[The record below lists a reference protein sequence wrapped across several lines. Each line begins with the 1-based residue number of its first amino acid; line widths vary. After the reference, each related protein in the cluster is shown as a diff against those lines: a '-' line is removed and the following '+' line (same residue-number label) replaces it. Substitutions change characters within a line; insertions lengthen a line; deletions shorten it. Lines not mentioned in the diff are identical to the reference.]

1 MKNLTMNGFQR
12 TLAAA
17 CSVLGLP
24 AEAVQING
32 SALLIPSENIAI
44 TPELSGNTRVW
55 LVTTTFK
62 VGSIDGLTDREI
74 TNVLFE
80 EPLNDIWAVARRVAL
95 YLAERNINIA
105 IENSL

>member
-1 MKNLTMNGFQR
+1 MKNLTMSGFQKA
-12 TLAAA
+12 LQAA

-24 AEAVQING
+24 PGAVQING
-32 SALLIPSENIAI
+32 SALVIPSENIAI
-44 TPELSGNTRVW
+44 TPELSGSTRVW
-55 LVTTTFK
+55 LVTTTFT

-80 EPLNDIWAVARRVAL
+80 EPLNNIWAVSRKVAL
-95 YLAERNINIA
+95 YLAERNIDIA

>member
-1 MKNLTMNGFQR
+1 MKNLTMNGFQK

>member
-1 MKNLTMNGFQR
+1 MKNLTMNGFQK

-24 AEAVQING
+24 SEAVQING

-44 TPELSGNTRVW
+44 TPELSGNNRVW

-62 VGSIDGLTDREI
+62 VGSIDGLSDREI

-80 EPLNDIWAVARRVAL
+80 EPLSDIWAVSRRVAL